1 MASWGVSW
9 QFKTIDFLENYL
21 RDTTAVTAR
30 CVRLIEKLP
39 KP

>member
-1 MASWGVSW
+1 MTSWEFSW

-21 RDTTAVTAR
+21 RDMTAVTAR
-30 CVRLIEKLP
+30 YVRLTERLP